1 MLAGRGYVAMFS
13 SQRYTYPACKNRS
26 NVASRI
32 HSDQLWIVAS
42 RELCSSLKRA
52 FKLVNAQVALMIIES
67 CMPVMADSDTRGKQE
82 CTLVNLCKLLGTHI
96 PSPIVCDVRKAL

>member
-42 RELCSSLKRA
+42 RELCLSLKRA
-52 FKLVNAQVALMIIES
+52 FKLVNAQVALII
-67 CMPVMADSDTRGKQE
+67 MHASDGR
-82 CTLVNLCKLLGTHI
+82 LRHA
-96 PSPIVCDVRKAL
+96 R